1 MADKL
6 QASVDV
12 TRLLNIPT
20 SIIKAELEG
29 LYGTNV
35 LEDMY
40 EVIRLYNVYE
50 HGAPYSQEGQ
60 LDYTPADLR
69 YKTTRS
75 LLDKEVRFLFSKSP
89 DFYVDIDLSGNKE
102 EREAAKDA
110 GTIYQTLIDNVLEEN
125 GFKNALLK
133 AAKDCFISKR
143 VALMFNINEDS
154 GIQVSFL
161 PSLEFVY
168 DVDPNNSNILTK
180 IVAFYGL
187 NNEKAKVNQRI
198 YKKKYWM
205 QNGLCYYSENVY
217 NGMGQLVEEIQPD
230 TQTRFTFIP
239 AWVIVNDGLTGDLI
253 GVSEISQLE
262 DYESWY
268 SRLSAADMDAERK
281 GMNPIRYTVDAS
293 PESTKGL
300 SISAGAF
307 WDLSSDQNRASDTY
321 AQVGVLDS
329 PMSYSSALGTTLDR
343 IKNTMYEQCAV
354 PNVSPEAL
362 KGVVSSGKTLKAIY
376 WDLIVRCD
384 EKMLAWRPA
393 LQFLGKC
400 IIEGV
405 RLYPKAGQF
414 YIDEAL
420 PDAGYT
426 IRVDNQYSLPEDEQ
440 EEKQTDLAEVTAQT
454 MSRKSYMKKW
464 RNLTD
469 DEVEE
474 ELRQIALERQ
484 ILEDSYTGDTGV
496 DFGEEDS
503 TGAEGE
509 EGDFG
514 DDDIEDT
521 ELPSDVSVEKALK
534 ELEGLL
540 NGV

>member
-1 MADKL
+1 MAQSK
-6 QASVDV
+6 ANVDV
-12 TRLLNIPT
+12 TRLLNIPAG
-20 SIIKAELEG
+20 IIKEELEG

-35 LEDMY
+35 LQDMY
-40 EVIRLYNVYE
+40 DTIRLYSVYE
-50 HGAPYSQEGQ
+50 HGAPYVQEGN
-60 LDYTPADLR
+60 LDYVPADLR

-89 DFYVDIDLSGNKE
+89 DFYVDADLSGDRE

-110 GTIYQTLIDNVLEEN
+110 ATIYQTLIDNVLEEN
-125 GFKNALLK
+125 GFNNALLK

-168 DVDPNNSNILTK
+168 DVDPNNANILTK

-187 NNEKAKVNQRI
+187 NNEKAKVDQRI

-205 QNGLCYYSENVY
+205 ENGWCYYSERVY

-230 TQTRFTFIP
+230 TQTRFDFIP

-253 GVSEISQLE
+253 GTSEISQLE

-268 SRLSAADMDAERK
+268 SRLAAADMDAERK

-293 PESTKGL
+293 PESTRGL

-307 WDLSSDQNRASDTY
+307 WDLSTDQNQATERT

-329 PMSYSSALGTTLDR
+329 PMTYSSALGVTLDR

-414 YIDEAL
+414 YIDEPL
-420 PDAGYT
+420 PDIGYT

-440 EEKQTDLAEVTAQT
+440 EEKQMDLAEVTAQT
-454 MSRKSYMKKW
+454 MSKRTYMKKW
-464 RNLTD
+464 RNLTE
-469 DEVEE
+469 DEAEE
-474 ELRQIALERQ
+474 ELRQIAFERQ
-484 ILEDSYTGDTGV
+484 ILDDSFVEPPIDTTTEPL
-496 DFGEEDS
+496 EE
-503 TGAEGE
+503 AEIE
-509 EGDFG
+509 EPEQSGKS
-514 DDDIEDT
+514 EESEEPEEVT
-521 ELPSDVSVEKALK
+521 E
-534 ELEGLL
+534 
-540 NGV
+540 

>member
-1 MADKL
+1 MKSDN
-6 QASVDV
+6 
-12 TRLLNIPT
+12 NISIATGALAIPS

-29 LYGTNV
+29 LYGTNI
-35 LEDMY
+35 LQDMSSI
-40 EVIRLYNVYE
+40 IRLYDVYE
-50 HGAPYSQEGQ
+50 HGASYLQEGK

-69 YKTTRS
+69 YKTTRA

-89 DFYVDIDLSGNKE
+89 DFYVDTEIGDSKE
-102 EREAAKDA
+102 ERKQAKDA
-110 GTIYQTLIDNVLEEN
+110 ADIYQQLVDNVLKEN
-125 GFKNALLK
+125 GFANALLK
-133 AAKDCFISKR
+133 AAKDCFIGKR

-168 DVDPNNSNILTK
+168 DVDPNNVNILTK

-187 NNEKAKVNQRI
+187 NYAKAKIDQRI

-205 QNGLCYYSENVY
+205 ENGVCWYSEEVY
-217 NGMGQLVEEIQPD
+217 DGTGVLVETLQSP
-230 TQTRFTFIP
+230 TATRFSFIP
-239 AWVIVNDGLTGDLI
+239 AWVIVNDGLTGDLV
-253 GVSEISQLE
+253 GVSEIEQLE

-268 SRLSAADMDAERK
+268 SRLAAADMDAERK
-281 GMNPIRYTVDAS
+281 GMNPIRYTIDAS
-293 PESTKGL
+293 PQSTKDL

-307 WDLSSDQNRASDTY
+307 WDLSTDQNQAQDRA

-329 PMSYSSALGTTLDR
+329 PMSYSTALGVTLDR

-384 EKMLAWRPA
+384 EKMIAWRPA
-393 LQFLGKC
+393 LEFLVKC

-414 YIDEAL
+414 YIQDEL
-420 PDAGYT
+420 PDVAYT

-440 EEKQTDLAEVTAQT
+440 DEKQTDLAEVAAQT
-454 MSRKSYMKKW
+454 MSRKAYMKKW
-464 RNLTD
+464 RNLDD
-469 DEVEE
+469 DEADE

-484 ILEDSYTGDTGV
+484 ILEDTFTEFSKPANQEG
-496 DFGEEDS
+496 S
-503 TGAEGE
+503 TEE
-509 EGDFG
+509 EG
-514 DDDIEDT
+514 
-521 ELPSDVSVEKALK
+521 
-534 ELEGLL
+534 LE
-540 NGV
+540 

>member
-12 TRLLNIPT
+12 TRLLSIPT
-20 SIIKAELEG
+20 SIIKTELDG

-50 HGAPYSQEGQ
+50 HGAPYVQEGN

-89 DFYVDIDLSGNKE
+89 DFYVDVDLSGNKE
-102 EREAAKDA
+102 ERAAAKNA
-110 GTIYQTLIDNVLEEN
+110 GTIYQTLINNVLEEN
-125 GFKNALLK
+125 GFNNALLK

-187 NNEKAKVNQRI
+187 NDEKSKVDQRI

-268 SRLSAADMDAERK
+268 SRLAAADMDAERK

-307 WDLSSDQNRASDTY
+307 WDLSSDQNQAVDRS

-329 PMSYSSALGTTLDR
+329 PMSYSTPLGTTLDR

-393 LQFLGKC
+393 LQFLGRC

-405 RLYPKAGQF
+405 RLYPKAGRF

-420 PDAGYT
+420 PDVGYT

-469 DEVEE
+469 DEAEE

-484 ILEDSYTGDTGV
+484 ILEDAFAEMPPVT
-496 DFGEEDS
+496 EES
-503 TGAEGE
+503 ENPE
-509 EGDFG
+509 EV
-514 DDDIEDT
+514 T
-521 ELPSDVSVEKALK
+521 ETTDVTETEVINE
-534 ELEGLL
+534 
-540 NGV
+540 

>member
-1 MADKL
+1 MISKNL
-6 QASVDV
+6 SLVGTEV
-12 TRLLNIPT
+12 SRILNIP
-20 SIIKAELEG
+20 SSLIQGELEG
-29 LYGTNV
+29 LYGANV
-35 LEDMY
+35 LSDMY
-40 EVIRLYNVYE
+40 ETIQLYNVYE
-50 HGAPYSQEGQ
+50 HGAPYTQDKN

-89 DFYVDIDLSGNKE
+89 DFYVDVDLGDNKE

-110 GTIYQTLIDNVLEEN
+110 STVYQTLIDNVLEEN
-125 GFKNALLK
+125 NFNDALLK
-133 AAKDCFISKR
+133 SAKDCFIGKR
-143 VALMFNINEDS
+143 VALMFNINEES

-168 DVDPNNSNILTK
+168 DVDPNNANILTK

-187 NNEKAKVNQRI
+187 NNEKAKIDQRI
-198 YKKKYWM
+198 YKKKYWI

-217 NGMGQLVEEIQPD
+217 NGMGQLIEEIQPD

-253 GVSEISQLE
+253 GVSEIAQLQ

-268 SRLSAADMDAERK
+268 SRLAAADMDAERK

-307 WDLSSDQNRASDTY
+307 WDLSTDQNQATERT

-329 PMSYSSALGTTLDR
+329 PMSYSTPLGITLDR

-414 YIDEAL
+414 YIDETL
-420 PDAGYT
+420 PDVGYT

-469 DEVEE
+469 DEAEE

-484 ILEDSYTGDTGV
+484 ILEDAFTEPPMETNPDESVEPIPD
-496 DFGEEDS
+496 E
-503 TGAEGE
+503 
-509 EGDFG
+509 
-514 DDDIEDT
+514 
-521 ELPSDVSVEKALK
+521 ELPDPSPDEPNSEPI
-534 ELEGLL
+534 EE
-540 NGV
+540 

>member
-1 MADKL
+1 MAQSKVN
-6 QASVDV
+6 VDV

-20 SIIKAELEG
+20 GIIKEELEG

-35 LEDMY
+35 LQDMY
-40 EVIRLYNVYE
+40 DTIRLYNVYE
-50 HGAPYSQEGQ
+50 HGAPYVQEGQ

-89 DFYVDIDLSGNKE
+89 DFYVDADLSGNKE

-110 GTIYQTLIDNVLEEN
+110 ATIYQTLVDNVLEEN
-125 GFKNALLK
+125 DFNNALLK

-168 DVDPNNSNILTK
+168 DVDPNNANILTK

-187 NNEKAKVNQRI
+187 NNEKAKVDQRI
-198 YKKKYWM
+198 YKKKYWIE
-205 QNGLCYYSENVY
+205 NGWCYYSENVY

-230 TQTRFTFIP
+230 TQTRFDFIP

-253 GVSEISQLE
+253 GTSEIAQLE

-268 SRLSAADMDAERK
+268 SRLAAADMDAERK

-307 WDLSSDQNRASDTY
+307 WDLSTDQNQATERT

-329 PMSYSSALGTTLDR
+329 PMTYSSALGVTLDR

-420 PDAGYT
+420 PDTGYT

-454 MSRKSYMKKW
+454 MSRKFYMKKW
-464 RNLTD
+464 RNLTE
-469 DEVEE
+469 DEAEE

-484 ILEDSYTGDTGV
+484 ILDDSFVEPPIDITTEPPED
-496 DFGEEDS
+496 EETED
-503 TGAEGE
+503 E
-509 EGDFG
+509 EP
-514 DDDIEDT
+514 EEVT
-521 ELPSDVSVEKALK
+521 E
-534 ELEGLL
+534 
-540 NGV
+540 

>member
-1 MADKL
+1 MAQSK
-6 QASVDV
+6 ANVDV
-12 TRLLNIPT
+12 TRLLNIPAG
-20 SIIKAELEG
+20 IIKEELEG

-35 LEDMY
+35 LQDMY
-40 EVIRLYNVYE
+40 DTIRLYRVYE
-50 HGAPYSQEGQ
+50 HGAPYVQEGN
-60 LDYTPADLR
+60 LDYVPADLR

-89 DFYVDIDLSGNKE
+89 DFYVDADLSGDRE
-102 EREAAKDA
+102 EREAAKYA
-110 GTIYQTLIDNVLEEN
+110 ATIYQTLIDNVLEEN
-125 GFKNALLK
+125 GFNNALLK

-143 VALMFNINEDS
+143 VALMFNINEDN

-168 DVDPNNSNILTK
+168 DVDPNNVNILTK

-187 NNEKAKVNQRI
+187 NNEKAKVDQRI

-205 QNGLCYYSENVY
+205 ENGWCYYSERVY

-230 TQTRFTFIP
+230 TQTRFDFIP

-253 GVSEISQLE
+253 GTSEISQLE

-268 SRLSAADMDAERK
+268 SRLAAADMDAERK

-307 WDLSSDQNRASDTY
+307 WDLSTDQNQATERT

-329 PMSYSSALGTTLDR
+329 PMTYSSALGVTLDR

-400 IIEGV
+400 IIEGA

-414 YIDEAL
+414 YIDEPL
-420 PDAGYT
+420 PDVGYT

-440 EEKQTDLAEVTAQT
+440 EEKQMDLAEVTAQT
-454 MSRKSYMKKW
+454 MSKRTYMKKW
-464 RNLTD
+464 RNLTE
-469 DEVEE
+469 DEAEE

-484 ILEDSYTGDTGV
+484 ILEDSFMEPPIDTTTEPL
-496 DFGEEDS
+496 EE
-503 TGAEGE
+503 AEIKEPEQSGKSE
-509 EGDFG
+509 ES
-514 DDDIEDT
+514 EEPEEVT
-521 ELPSDVSVEKALK
+521 E
-534 ELEGLL
+534 
-540 NGV
+540 

>member
-1 MADKL
+1 MANKGES
-6 QASVDV
+6 QVDV
-12 TRLLNIPT
+12 TRLLNIPVG
-20 SIIKAELEG
+20 IIKAELEG

-40 EVIRLYNVYE
+40 EVIRLYDVYE
-50 HGAPYSQEGQ
+50 HGASYIQEGA

-89 DFYVDIDLSGNKE
+89 DFFVDVDLGENKT
-102 EREAAKDA
+102 EREQAKDA
-110 GTIYQTLIDNVLEEN
+110 ATIYQTLVDNVLEEN
-125 GFKNALLK
+125 GFRNALLK

-143 VALMFNINEDS
+143 VALMFNINENS

-168 DVDPNNSNILTK
+168 DVDPNNANILTK

-187 NNEKAKVNQRI
+187 NNEKAKVDQRI

-205 QNGLCYYSENVY
+205 DNGLCYYSENVY

-253 GVSEISQLE
+253 GVSEIEQLE
-262 DYESWY
+262 YYESWY
-268 SRLSAADMDAERK
+268 SRLAAADMDAERK
-281 GMNPIRYTVDAS
+281 GMNPIRYTIDAS
-293 PESTKGL
+293 PESTRDL

-307 WDLSSDQNRASDTY
+307 WDLSTDQNQAQDKT

-329 PMSYSSALGTTLDR
+329 PMSYSSALGITLDR

-376 WDLIVRCD
+376 WDLIVRCE

-393 LQFLGKC
+393 LQFMAKC

-405 RLYPKAGQF
+405 RLYPKAGSF

-420 PDAGYT
+420 PDVGYT
-426 IRVDNQYSLPEDEQ
+426 VRVDNQYPLPEDEQ

-454 MSRKSYMKKW
+454 MSKKAYMKKW

-469 DEVEE
+469 DEADE

-484 ILEDSYTGDTGV
+484 ILEDSFVEPIPEESEPADIPEESEPADIPEESETEVFNTMET
-496 DFGEEDS
+496 GEE
-503 TGAEGE
+503 
-509 EGDFG
+509 
-514 DDDIEDT
+514 
-521 ELPSDVSVEKALK
+521 V
-534 ELEGLL
+534 
-540 NGV
+540 